1 MVKNFRQHICATM
14 YSKWNTNYVNVTE
27 EHCLKVNEN
36 KTVDDL

>member
-14 YSKWNTNYVNVTE
+14 YSNYVNITE